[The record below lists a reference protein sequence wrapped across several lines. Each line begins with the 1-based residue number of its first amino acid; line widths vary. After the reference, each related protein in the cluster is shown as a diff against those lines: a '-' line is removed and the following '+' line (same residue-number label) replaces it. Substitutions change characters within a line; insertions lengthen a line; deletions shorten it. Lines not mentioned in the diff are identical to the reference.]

1 MKKTLTIVALSLIG
15 LIIIATIVLGFVNTN
30 FAQINID
37 NATSVTVYKD
47 GKDSKFYKNDDK
59 VGSDTATQYKE
70 IADLYNKESKVSI
83 LTALF
88 TGAYSTKA
96 NIVNEYTTI
105 SNKTSSGYWLIFE
118 FDEEQTLKLNGKE
131 YVDST
136 STSSDPVTFTKV
148 VLQVTNTQGMQ
159 LVTAYICES
168 SSSEQADYTMSIY
181 ANQTALYEYINNA
194 EIS

>member
-37 NATSVTVYKD
+37 NATSVTLYKD
-47 GKDSKFYKNDDK
+47 GKANTYYKNDDG
-59 VGSDTATQYKE
+59 VATNTAQQYKE

-96 NIVNEYTTI
+96 DIVNENTTI
-105 SNKTSSGYWLIFE
+105 SNKISSEYWLVFE

-131 YVDST
+131 YIDST

-168 SSSEQADYTMSIY
+168 SSASQATYTMSIY
-181 ANQTALYEYINNA
+181 ANQTTLYEYINYA
-194 EIS
+194 EIF

>member
-37 NATSVTVYKD
+37 NATSVTLYKD
-47 GKDSKFYKNDDK
+47 GKVNTYYKNDDG
-59 VGSDTATQYKE
+59 VATNTAQQYKE

-96 NIVNEYTTI
+96 DIVNENTTI
-105 SNKTSSGYWLIFE
+105 SNKISSGYWLVFE

-168 SSSEQADYTMSIY
+168 SSASQATYTMSIY
-181 ANQTALYEYINNA
+181 ANQTALYEYINDA
-194 EIS
+194 EIF